1 MSIAQLQ
8 ALYATYSADR
18 AAGDYDGAIGAV
30 DDMIAL
36 LAITPDLEGSAGGG
50 EISQTIK
57 FRSHDL
63 QLLVAELRRLKAESL
78 AAASGP
84 FQRTKVTYVRVTS

>member
-8 ALYATYSADR
+8 ALYASYQTAR

-30 DDMIAL
+30 ADMIAL
-36 LAITPDLEGSAGGG
+36 LATTPDLEGSAGGG
-50 EISQTIK
+50 EQSIR

-63 QLLVAELRRLKAESL
+63 QQLMAELRRLKAETL
-78 AAASGP
+78 AAASATGP
-84 FQRTKVTYVRVTS
+84 FQQTKITYARVTS